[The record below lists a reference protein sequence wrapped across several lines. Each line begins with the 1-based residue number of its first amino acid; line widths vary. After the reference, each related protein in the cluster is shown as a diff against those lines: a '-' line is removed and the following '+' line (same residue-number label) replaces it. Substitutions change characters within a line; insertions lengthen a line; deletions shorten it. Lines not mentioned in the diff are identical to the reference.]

1 MSLKLTLNNNQSI
14 NNIGTLSENI
24 VSFSAVFPG
33 ECKGIIY
40 FPTLYIV
47 FILQCQKAQ
56 DNCQIVQKHKL
67 ITYSSVFGIVR
78 LLSGLAFGVN

>member
-1 MSLKLTLNNNQSI
+1 
-14 NNIGTLSENI
+14 
-24 VSFSAVFPG
+24 
-33 ECKGIIY
+33 
-40 FPTLYIV
+40 V

-67 ITYSSVFGIVR
+67 ITYSSVFGIVK